1 MTEFAVFTKE
11 VAEGLIVRGFKMI
24 GYTDKAWFF
33 EDSVSLERAVGE
45 LTAALTDDSSLA

>member
-11 VAEGLIVRGFKMI
+11 IAEELIARGFKMV

-33 EDSVSLERAVGE
+33 ENSVSLERDVGE